1 MEIDDLIQNIIEAV
15 DERDNDITRDVALDM
30 ELKVREES
38 ILLKFKRAKE
48 KLDGMGQDEI
58 NMREMLERKFEK

>member
-48 KLDGMGQDEI
+48 KLDGMGLDEI
-58 NMREMLERKFEK
+58 NMREMWERKFEK

>member
-58 NMREMLERKFEK
+58 SMREMLERKFEK